1 MQRQANFWKLIDAD
15 TNLTIPNAGK
25 DTMQIHLK
33 LLFKKNDCIQTKTE
47 YGRCKGWTKPVRQKL
62 LVYKSFFETMSHP
75 YPN

>member
-33 LLFKKNDCIQTKTE
+33 LLFKKNDSIQTKTE
-47 YGRCKGWTKPVRQKL
+47 YGRCKGWIQASETKDTSLQKL
-62 LVYKSFFETMSHP
+62 L
-75 YPN
+75 